1 MQTVWE
7 QEVSRHWYN
16 STKPTNTYASMPFS
30 CLGGASFFF
39 IEEQEQFVEI
49 FNVQF
54 WSFLKILI
62 FQKSYIN
69 SLCFFATN

>member
-1 MQTVWE
+1 
-7 QEVSRHWYN
+7 
-16 STKPTNTYASMPFS
+16 MPFS